1 METNTNELN
10 FVNCEADA
18 EYRYNA
24 ITTMLHEHQCIVDFT
39 KLDGEART
47 MPCTLRS
54 DLMPAATQVLK
65 EDIVDKP
72 INYET
77 ITVWCTDKQAWRAM
91 KTMNVTSVKV
101 VPTSWTMTV
110 EEDPETG
117 DILLPLPPD
126 VLTMRGWNE
135 GDTLEWSDNGDG
147 SWSLTKVD
155 DEL

>member
-1 METNTNELN
+1 METQPNQLN
-10 FVNCEADA
+10 FANCEAGT

-24 ITTMLHEHQCIVDFT
+24 ITALLHEHQCIVDFV
-39 KLDGEART
+39 KLDGETRT

-54 DLMPAATQVLK
+54 DLMPVATQMIK
-65 EDIVDKP
+65 EDMVNKP
-72 INYET
+72 VNYET

-91 KTMNVTSVKV
+91 KTMNVTTVKV
-101 VPTSWTMTV
+101 LPTTWTVTV
-110 EEDPETG
+110 EQDPATG

-147 SWSLTKVD
+147 SWSLSKVH
-155 DEL
+155 EL

>member
-1 METNTNELN
+1 METNPNQLN
-10 FVNCEADA
+10 FVHCEADA

-24 ITTMLHEHQCIVDFT
+24 ITTLLHEHQCIVDFT
-39 KLDGEART
+39 KLDGESRT

-54 DLMPAATQVLK
+54 DLMPVATQVLK
-65 EDIVDKP
+65 EDIVDRP

-91 KTMNVTSVKV
+91 KTMNVLSVKV

-110 EEDPETG
+110 EQDPETG

-135 GDTLEWSDNGDG
+135 GDTLEWTDNGDG

-155 DEL
+155 HAL